1 MTLSSP
7 IFVPVMK
14 TRKLNKP
21 LAGYHLLLMLCEVDG
36 EFPESEGKII
46 VRYLEESFPFHV
58 NLDEEVEFLSTLPK
72 ANYMEH
78 FEKAMNDFYADSTAD
93 ERDDFLNFAVKLVKA
108 DGVIT
113 KEENVYLST
122 LYNAWA
128 PEFEG

>member
-1 MTLSSP
+1 
-7 IFVPVMK
+7 MK

-36 EFPESEGKII
+36 EFPESEGKVI

-72 ANYMEH
+72 TDYMEH
-78 FEKAMNDFYADSTAD
+78 FQKAMNDFYEDSTPD

-108 DGVIT
+108 DDVIT
-113 KEENVYLST
+113 KDENIYLNT

-128 PEFEG
+128 PEFE